1 MKKKTT
7 EKQITPKEGVKYP
20 PKKVA
25 AEKVTEKKA
34 VKKESKKKIAIS
46 KKRIA
51 KLWELI
57 KKRIPEEGIK
67 PKERECLDKLHELNR
82 CGYSEAEIVGKF
94 VETIMESPCSYLDI
108 DEATAEK
115 LSAIKGSLGQD
126 YYNIQPRGKRISA
139 QLIEVT

>member
-1 MKKKTT
+1 MGKKTT
-7 EKQITPKEGVKYP
+7 EEQITSKEGGKYP

-25 AEKVTEKKA
+25 SEKVTEKKT
-34 VKKESKKKIAIS
+34 VKKAGKKKRAIS

-57 KKRIPEEGIK
+57 KTRIPEEGIK
-67 PKERECLDKLHELNR
+67 PKERECLDKLYELNR
-82 CGYSEAEIVGKF
+82 CGHTEAEIVGKF
-94 VETIMESPCSYLDI
+94 VETIMESPFSYLDI
-108 DEATAEK
+108 DEDTAEK

-139 QLIEVT
+139 QLIEVA